1 MLPAKSTLRI
11 ELWRC
16 AMTSSCQIV
25 FVAQR
30 YTHGPGGGR
39 AIEQKGDQP
48 LVAAEC
54 LLRRGLPSDGMLAP
68 L

>member
-1 MLPAKSTLRI
+1 LRI